1 MKSLIKYTSNYYL
14 IKSLTSKEYIL
25 NALLNFLMNSHTYK
39 DADLK
44 AWKGG
49 PLSWLTTEPP
59 LTTAASSVNSCRDL
73 NSHVIL
79 TFEEHI
85 LIQYCSQVPRHWHL
99 M

>member
-25 NALLNFLMNSHTYK
+25 NALLNFLRNSHAYK

-49 PLSWLTTEPP
+49 YAGWPLSLP
-59 LTTAASSVNSCRDL
+59 NYSC
-73 NSHVIL
+73 IK
-79 TFEEHI
+79 
-85 LIQYCSQVPRHWHL
+85 C
-99 M
+99 

>member
-25 NALLNFLMNSHTYK
+25 NALLNFLRNSHTYK

-49 PLSWLTTEPP
+49 YAGWPLSLP
-59 LTTAASSVNSCRDL
+59 
-73 NSHVIL
+73 
-79 TFEEHI
+79 
-85 LIQYCSQVPRHWHL
+85 
-99 M
+99 